1 MYISCVWMLYGLQA
15 GTLTSSG
22 PTAMMS
28 GDLEVYC
35 DLTWSGVTKS
45 VGHVEQGTA
54 WNAVIRRSR
63 GLFRCDHTL
72 LDRWRFNAV
81 HVHRAR
87 VESASGY
94 RLRQRDWIIP
104 PGRVTALGWSL
115 PLGTAFVNVTGSFLL
130 AVFLSLAA
138 GQLQVSQPA
147 RLMIATGFFGAYT
160 TFSTYSVESI
170 SLLEQGRFG
179 AALVY
184 ILGMNV
190 LCLLGAA
197 AGIALVQWLTA

>member
-1 MYISCVWMLYGLQA
+1 MLLYVGVGGFFGAITRYWIA
-15 GTLTSSG
+15 GALTRYTS
-22 PTAMMS
+22 
-28 GDLEVYC
+28 
-35 DLTWSGVTKS
+35 
-45 VGHVEQGTA
+45 
-54 WNAVIRRSR
+54 
-63 GLFRCDHTL
+63 
-72 LDRWRFNAV
+72 
-81 HVHRAR
+81 
-87 VESASGY
+87 
-94 RLRQRDWIIP
+94 
-104 PGRVTALGWSL
+104 TALGWSL